1 VNDGWMDGWMEQRAL
16 LLLLLLT
23 IGSLEHVVVVV
34 VVKRAAELVSCSR
47 VTTDRLSSVS
57 APLINEKQSA
67 DTM

>member
-1 VNDGWMDGWMEQRAL
+1 MNDGWMDGWMEQRAL

-23 IGSLEHVVVVV
+23 IGSLEHVVVV